1 MRINELERL
10 ENDIVQWGK
19 EKGILDK
26 ATPLA
31 QWKKTQEELTELHES
46 LNAQNNGLKEYINS
60 KGEKV
65 NTYDQILDDCG
76 DIGVTLIL
84 QCALQE
90 TNLTEALTKAWNVIS
105 KRTGKMINGQFVKD
119 E

>member
-1 MRINELERL
+1 MQVIEQ
-10 ENDIVQWGK
+10 IIQWGK
-19 EKGILDK
+19 DKGILDK

-46 LNAQNNGLKEYINS
+46 LVAQKNYLEVYTNS
-60 KGEKV
+60 KGEEV
-65 NTYDQILDDCG
+65 NTKEQIKDDCG

-84 QCALQE
+84 QCALQGITLE
-90 TNLTEALTKAWNVIS
+90 DALEHAYGIIS
-105 KRTGKMINGQFVKD
+105 KRTGKMVNGQFVKD